1 MFNVIVVMGYL
12 LNDTIF
18 NNIYIYIYINIQD
31 PGQSD
36 KDHIPS

>member
-18 NNIYIYIYINIQD
+18 NNIYIYINIQD

>member
-18 NNIYIYIYINIQD
+18 NNIYINIQD